1 MRVKRWWLFGW
12 PMPHFDRLIG
22 GGAGGFKEPGWE
34 NTEAPS
40 PPAKSQTVSYTFD
53 DIMAAAEHIAQM
65 PEDELR
71 EICRILNL
79 DISGNKTE
87 LANRVIA
94 HSDLEAIAAAAHQ
107 VKAGK

>member
-1 MRVKRWWLFGW
+1 MKAKRWWLFGW

-22 GGAGGFKEPGWE
+22 GGAGGFTDPNPQTKG
-34 NTEAPS
+34 T
-40 PPAKSQTVSYTFD
+40 SQKVPYTFD
-53 DIMAAAEHIAQM
+53 DIMHAAEHIAQM
-65 PEDELR
+65 SEDELR

-79 DISGNKTE
+79 DITGDKTE

-107 VKAGK
+107 VKAGN